1 MARKIFSWTLIVLS
15 TIFLL
20 LSVTGI
26 SAAWIFNGPLTR
38 YTTSRLKEIDNDLS
52 QAQVTLKSTQTEL
65 ERALRIVDGTDAALK
80 KLSQQSADAKD
91 LLEKIQSSVDD
102 QLLPELK
109 TTRERIGAAR
119 ATLEDMLSAIK
130 GVSSFIPSLGLSGAD
145 QMLTDLI
152 DSAKSLDSEIANVA
166 DLAQQASTFVSDT
179 SFLVGGDLTET
190 RANLQN
196 FLAAAQGYQ
205 QKITAWR
212 AQIAD
217 LIAALPKWID
227 LTSIGLTIF
236 LLWFGFSQFGLLLH
250 GLNIRR
256 GNDPLEVLRRKS
268 AKL

>member
-1 MARKIFSWTLIVLS
+1 MILKFFSWMLIVLS

-20 LSVTGI
+20 LSAIGI
-26 SAAWIFNGPLTR
+26 GAAWIYNEPLTR
-38 YTTSRLKEIDNDLS
+38 QTTSQLKEIDDDLS
-52 QAQVTLKSTQTEL
+52 QAQVTLVSTQTEL
-65 ERALRIVDGTDAALK
+65 ERALRIVDGTEEALE
-80 KLSQQSADAKD
+80 KLSQQSTDAKS

-119 ATLEDMLSAIK
+119 ATLEGLLSALE
-130 GVSSFIPSLGLSGAD
+130 GVSSFIPSLGLSGPD

-179 SFLVGGDLTET
+179 SFLLGGDLTET
-190 RANLQN
+190 RASLQN
-196 FLAAAQGYQ
+196 FLAAAEEYQ

-217 LIAALPKWID
+217 LNKALPKWID
-227 LTSIGLTIF
+227 RASIGLTIF

-256 GNDPLEVLRRKS
+256 GNDPLEVLRRK
-268 AKL
+268 